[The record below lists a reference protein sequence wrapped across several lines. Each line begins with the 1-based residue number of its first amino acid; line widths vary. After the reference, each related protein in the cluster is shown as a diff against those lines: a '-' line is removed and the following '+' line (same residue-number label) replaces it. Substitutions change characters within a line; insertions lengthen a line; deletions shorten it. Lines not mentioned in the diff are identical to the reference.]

1 MKLKYLTY
9 LLWFFVFYACK
20 VGPDYKR
27 SDKSKAPGNWTTQA
41 EFINTADT
49 ITNLKWFAL
58 FKDTVLKALIDTAIR
73 NNYNLANAALRIEQA
88 RAAYSNSKA
97 DLLPGFSYFARARNR
112 DPQANSF
119 SALGI
124 ANWEIDVWGKLR
136 RAKRAAYSEM
146 LASEEGMKT
155 VLTTLIS
162 DVATYY
168 FLLRDYDYRLK
179 VSEKIVQSREEYYQL
194 INARFKGGD
203 VSELDVLQAD
213 QQLSFAKAT
222 VQSIKRQLTVTERSL
237 NVLLGQTPRPIAR
250 GIENVAQP
258 EFPVIPA
265 GLPSSILENRPDV
278 RQAEFLLM
286 AETERIGVAI
296 GQQLPAFSLTGILG
310 LASPQLSNFALTSSA
325 SAGLVGPLF
334 NFGKNRRRVAIQ
346 RKEAEIATNRFLT
359 VYVSA
364 LAEVEA
370 SLVSVQTFREEYD
383 ARKHQA
389 EVANKSLML
398 SKERYSNGYT
408 NYLEVLIAEGIALD
422 SELQASATRGQ
433 QLSAYVQLYRA
444 LGGGW

>member
-1 MKLKYLTY
+1 MKRRHLYCLI
-9 LLWFFVFYACK
+9 LLAGLNACR

-27 SDKSKAPGNWTTQA
+27 SDKSKAPGAWTTQA

-49 ITNLKWFAL
+49 ITNLKWFDL
-58 FKDTVLKALIDTAIR
+58 FKDTVLKALMDTAIKR
-73 NNYNLANAALRIEQA
+73 NYNLANAALRIEQS
-88 RAAYSNSKA
+88 RANYSNSKA
-97 DLLPGFSYFARARNR
+97 DLLPDFSYFARARNR

-124 ANWEIDVWGKLR
+124 ATWEIDVWGKLR
-136 RAKRAAYSEM
+136 RAKRAAYSEL
-146 LASEEGMKT
+146 LASQEGMKT

-179 VSEKIVQSREEYYQL
+179 VSEQIVQSRQVYYEL

-222 VQSIKRQLTVTERSL
+222 VQSIKRQLAFTERSL
-237 NVLLGQTPRPIAR
+237 NILLGQMPQAIAR
-250 GIENVAQP
+250 GLENAAQP
-258 EFPVIPA
+258 DFPVIPS

-278 RQAEFLLM
+278 RQAEYNLM

-296 GQQLPAFSLTGILG
+296 GQRLPAFSLTGILG
-310 LASPQLSNFALTSSA
+310 VASPQLSNFALTSSA
-325 SAGLVGPLF
+325 SASLLGPIF
-334 NFGKNRRRVAIQ
+334 NFGKNKRRVTIQ
-346 RKEAEIATNRFLT
+346 RKEAEIAGNRFLN
-359 VYVSA
+359 VYISA
-364 LAEVEA
+364 LGEVEG
-370 SLVSVQTFREEYD
+370 SLVSVQTYKEEYD

>member
-1 MKLKYLTY
+1 MKRRYLY
-9 LLWFFVFYACK
+9 CLILLAGLNACK

-27 SDKSKAPGNWTTQA
+27 SDKSKAPGAWTTQA

-49 ITNLKWFAL
+49 ITNLRWFDL
-58 FKDTVLKALIDTAIR
+58 FKDDVLKALIDTAIKH
-73 NNYNLANAALRIEQA
+73 NFNLANAALRIEQS
-88 RAAYSNSKA
+88 RANYSNSKA
-97 DLLPGFSYFARARNR
+97 DLLPGFSYFGRARNR
-112 DPQANSF
+112 EPQSNSF

-124 ANWEIDVWGKLR
+124 ATWEIDVWGKLR
-136 RAKRAAYSEM
+136 RSKRAAYSEL

-155 VLTTLIS
+155 ILTTLIS
-162 DVATYY
+162 DVASYY

-179 VSEKIVQSREEYYQL
+179 VSEQIVQSRQEYYEL

-222 VQSIKRQLTVTERSL
+222 VQSIKRQLAFTERSL
-237 NVLLGQTPRPIAR
+237 NILLGQMPQAISR
-250 GIENVAQP
+250 GLENAEQP
-258 EFPVIPA
+258 DFPVIPS

-278 RQAEFLLM
+278 RQAEYNLM

-296 GQQLPAFSLTGILG
+296 GQRLPAFSLTGILG
-310 LASPQLSNFALTSSA
+310 VASPQLSNFVLTSSA
-325 SAGLVGPLF
+325 SASLLGPLF
-334 NFGKNRRRVAIQ
+334 NFGKNKRRVTIQ
-346 RKEAEIATNRFLT
+346 RKEAEIATNRFLN
-359 VYVSA
+359 VYISA
-364 LAEVEA
+364 LGEVEG
-370 SLVSVQTFREEYD
+370 SLVSVQTYKEEYE

-389 EVANKSLML
+389 DVANKSLML